1 MSEQTIEKLKKMRL
15 SKFAEEYQNQKGNP
29 DYQKMSFDNRL
40 TLLVDLEYDSRI
52 NHTIERNIK
61 NAQFYDSTACL
72 EKINYKPERKID
84 KALIEELATN
94 HYIEDGLNV
103 VISGDSGCGKTW
115 ISNALGVHAC
125 RSKKRVKYIRLPDLL
140 MDLET
145 ARIQGTYRKMIK
157 QLGKLDLLI
166 IDEFLLTSINEIEI
180 NTILEIMELRC
191 NKKSTILCSQWTPE
205 GWHQKLGG
213 GPIADAILDRIINS
227 SYKILLEGASM
238 REEYSKLK

>member
-1 MSEQTIEKLKKMRL
+1 MSEQTIEKLRKMRL
-15 SKFAEEYQNQKGNP
+15 SKFAEEYQKQKGNP
-29 DYQKMSFDNRL
+29 DYQNMSFDDRL
-40 TLLVDLEYDSRI
+40 TLLVDMEYDSRI

-61 NAQFYDSTACL
+61 NANFYDSTACL
-72 EKINYKPERKID
+72 EQINYKPERKID
-84 KALIEELATN
+84 KSLIEELSTN
-94 HYIEDGLNV
+94 HYIEEGLNV
-103 VISGDSGCGKTW
+103 VVAGAAGSGKTW

-125 RSKKRVKYIRLPDLL
+125 RSRKRVKYIRLPDLL

-166 IDEFLLTSINEIEI
+166 LDEFLLTSVNETEV
-180 NTILEIMELRC
+180 NNILEIMELRC

-205 GWHQKLGG
+205 GWYQKLGG
-213 GPIADAILDRIINS
+213 GSVADAILDRIINS
-227 SYKILLEGASM
+227 SYRILLEGSSM

>member
-103 VISGDSGCGKTW
+103 VISGASGCGKTW

>member
-1 MSEQTIEKLKKMRL
+1 MSEQTIEKLRKMRL
-15 SKFAEEYQNQKGNP
+15 SKFAEEYQKQKGNP
-29 DYQKMSFDNRL
+29 DYQNMSFDDRL
-40 TLLVDLEYDSRI
+40 TLLVDMEYDSRI

-61 NAQFYDSTACL
+61 NANFYDSTACL
-72 EKINYKPERKID
+72 EQINYKPERKID
-84 KALIEELATN
+84 KSLIEELSTN
-94 HYIEDGLNV
+94 RYIEEGLNV
-103 VISGDSGCGKTW
+103 VVAGAAGSGKTW

-125 RSKKRVKYIRLPDLL
+125 RSRKCVKYIRLPDLL

-166 IDEFLLTSINEIEI
+166 LDEFLLTSVNETEV
-180 NTILEIMELRC
+180 NNILEIMELRC

-205 GWHQKLGG
+205 GWYQKLGG
-213 GPIADAILDRIINS
+213 GPVADAILDRIINS
-227 SYKILLEGASM
+227 SYRILLEGSSM